1 MIKICDNLIDISAIE
16 ISDLVDMQKLVAFQE
31 TYAGKTGCAL
41 TVVDRNGNCITPTSK
56 FCKYCE
62 YYIRSSSEGLRECNR
77 SHSFFIS
84 EAMRY
89 HRIHI
94 AKCHAGITE
103 FAFPIVLEN
112 EVIGGVVGGHYTI
125 ERMRPA
131 DIRECSDR
139 YGVNIDNLKNAAE
152 ELERLSKKE
161 IEAIA
166 TAVKTAIEAMVN
178 EAYFK
183 KQTAVVSE
191 VFAKTIG
198 VVSENFEKMSKA
210 SERIETHQRELSKNI
225 ENIGEA
231 SEKIE
236 DVLDSIT
243 RLADQTK
250 ILSFNAQIEAVRAG
264 AAGKSFVVVA
274 GEIKD
279 LADTSKATAED
290 IATLTTAIKSDVES
304 TVTSSEKTIE
314 SADEQSDYIDDASEN
329 VEELQILAKQ
339 FSKFVAKNT
348 KQ

>member
-1 MIKICDNLIDISAIE
+1 MIKICDNLIDISAVE
-16 ISDLVDMQKLVAFQE
+16 ISDLVDMQKLVSFQE
-31 TYAGKTGCAL
+31 TYAEKTGCAL
-41 TVVDRNGNCITPTSK
+41 TVVDRNGNSITPTSK

-62 YYIRSSSEGLRECNR
+62 YYIRSSGDGMRQCNK
-77 SHSFFIS
+77 SHSFFVS

-89 HRIHI
+89 RRIHI
-94 AKCHAGITE
+94 AKCHAGVTE

-112 EVIGGVVGGHYTI
+112 QIIGGVVGGHYTI

-131 DIRECSDR
+131 EIREAADM
-139 YGVNIDNLKNAAE
+139 YGVNQQNLLNASE
-152 ELERLSKKE
+152 EIQKLTKKE
-161 IEAIA
+161 IENIA
-166 TAVKTAIEAMVN
+166 SAVKTAVEAMVN
-178 EAYFK
+178 EGYWK
-183 KQTAVVSE
+183 KQVSVISE
-191 VFAKTIG
+191 TFSNTIG
-198 VVSENFEKMSKA
+198 VVAENFEKMSKA
-210 SERIETHQRELSKNI
+210 SERIETHQRELNKNI

-279 LADTSKATAED
+279 LADTSKSTAEN
-290 IATLTTAIKSDVES
+290 IAEFTTAIKNDVQS

-314 SADEQSDYIDDASEN
+314 SADEQSEYIDDAKDN
-329 VEELQILAKQ
+329 VEELEDLAKK

>member
-1 MIKICDNLIDISAIE
+1 MIKICDNLIDISALE
-16 ISDLVDMQKLVAFQE
+16 IPDLVDMQKLVAFQE
-31 TYAGKTGCAL
+31 TYAEKTGCAL

-62 YYIRSSSEGLRECNR
+62 YYIRGSGEGVKECTR
-77 SHSFFIS
+77 SHAFFVS

-94 AKCHAGITE
+94 AKCHAGVTE

-125 ERMRPA
+125 EKMRPA
-131 DIRECSDR
+131 DIREASDI

-161 IEAIA
+161 IETIAIA
-166 TAVKTAIEAMVN
+166 VRTAVEAMVN

-183 KQTAVVSE
+183 KQAAVVSE
-191 VFAKTIG
+191 VFSKTISL
-198 VVSENFEKMSKA
+198 VSENFEKMSKA

-279 LADTSKATAED
+279 LADTSKSTAEN
-290 IATLTTAIKSDVES
+290 IADLTNAIKSDVHG

-314 SADEQSDYIDDASEN
+314 SADEQSEYIDDASEN
-329 VEELQILAKQ
+329 VEELEELAKQ

-348 KQ
+348 K